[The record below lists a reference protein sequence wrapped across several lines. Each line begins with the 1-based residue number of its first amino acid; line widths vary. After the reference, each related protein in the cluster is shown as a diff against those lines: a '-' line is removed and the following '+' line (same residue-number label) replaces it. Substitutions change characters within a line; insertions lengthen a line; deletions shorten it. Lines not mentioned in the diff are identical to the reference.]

1 MAARVPLVESGEL
14 ELSEPLAE
22 VTAIV
27 DARLATFIEREVRRW
42 VEVEPMLQAPIK
54 ALGRLLAAGKR
65 LRPLFTFAAFIGAGG
80 EPDDLFYD
88 VCAGLELIH
97 AAALIHDDVMDRAA
111 TRRGRPT
118 QHSAFAAMHRD
129 NEWRGDP
136 VRHGDNVAILLGDL
150 AMFYARELLAGAP
163 RVARDVFE
171 EAGIEASMGQYLDL
185 LESVSGA
192 CDRTSA
198 RTAALY
204 KSGKYSVE
212 RPLHLGAACAGRLE
226 ELIQPLSAIGLPL
239 GEAFQ
244 LRDDL
249 LGAFGSTRLTGKP
262 VGQDLRAG
270 KCTLLLAIA
279 HERARPAEAALLAR
293 VGANDLS
300 DPEVS
305 RLQEVLVSTGAQAE
319 VELIC
324 EALCRQA
331 QSAIQAAPIEPVARA
346 YIDGMAEYVVR
357 RWS

>member
-1 MAARVPLVESGEL
+1 
-14 ELSEPLAE
+14 
-22 VTAIV
+22 
-27 DARLATFIEREVRRW
+27 
-42 VEVEPMLQAPIK
+42 
-54 ALGRLLAAGKR
+54 
-65 LRPLFTFAAFIGAGG
+65 
-80 EPDDLFYD
+80 
-88 VCAGLELIH
+88 
-97 AAALIHDDVMDRAA
+97 
-111 TRRGRPT
+111 
-118 QHSAFAAMHRD
+118 
-129 NEWRGDP
+129 
-136 VRHGDNVAILLGDL
+136 
-150 AMFYARELLAGAP
+150 
-163 RVARDVFE
+163 
-171 EAGIEASMGQYLDL
+171 
-185 LESVSGA
+185 
-192 CDRTSA
+192 
-198 RTAALY
+198 
-204 KSGKYSVE
+204 
-212 RPLHLGAACAGRLE
+212 
-226 ELIQPLSAIGLPL
+226 LSAIGLPL